1 VAFLAGWIAE
11 RGTAGFARN
20 LVAAVGAEV
29 LLFAVGISWLAVITH
44 SWRQAAFFGLYP
56 FLFAEVSKV
65 MLAAGTAV
73 RLQRKF

>member
-1 VAFLAGWIAE
+1 VVLFIA
-11 RGTAGFARN
+11 
-20 LVAAVGAEV
+20 
-29 LLFAVGISWLAVITH
+29 GISWLAVVTH

-65 MLAAGTAV
+65 MVASAAAV